1 MEHDPFASIPGE
13 IIEALLEEMDVWQAR
28 YDAENPPHI
37 VYRRNLKRYREALA
51 MVDAMENPTADDL
64 HRLEHVVLMLN
75 LLEEQGEPLP
85 PLPDA
90 KFTPTPPGIQ

>member
-1 MEHDPFASIPGE
+1 MPFDGTPALRDAA
-13 IIEALLEEMDVWQAR
+13 ALLGE
-28 YDAENPPHI
+28 
-37 VYRRNLKRYREALA
+37 LEALA